1 MAFPVNIFTKLLI
14 TTLAL
19 LSQAVMLSGVQAQP
33 YPAKPVR
40 LIVPAT
46 PGAATDVVAR
56 LVAESLGERLG
67 VAVIVDNR
75 GGAAGVIGTE
85 LAARSAANGYTLMF
99 AYQDPTILIPLL
111 KKVPYSMETDFA
123 PVAKVADLH
132 YVIVANAKFAAKTL
146 KELVDIAKAQPDR
159 VKFSSAG
166 NGGINHLAME
176 LLQQRAGMKLMHIP
190 YKGIAAATTGLLAGD
205 VDVLAA
211 APLVVAKAIK
221 DGQLRGLAITQDM
234 RSAMLPSVPTA
245 SESGFPGFVMSAYL
259 GIVAPAG
266 VPQKIVE
273 DLSAHVVALAS
284 AEEFR
289 RRLTA
294 LGVDPG
300 PMGREEFARFLS
312 SESRLWREVI
322 ERGGIKLEE

>member
-19 LSQAVMLSGVQAQP
+19 LSQAVMLPGVQAQP

-85 LAARSAANGYTLMF
+85 LASRSAANGYTLMF

-111 KKVPYSMETDFA
+111 KKVPYNMKTDFA

-146 KELVDIAKAQPDR
+146 KELIDIARAQPDG

-221 DGQLRGLAITQDM
+221 DGQLCGLAITQDT
-234 RSAMLPSVPTA
+234 RSEMLPSVPTA
-245 SESGFPGFVMSAYL
+245 SESGFPGFFVSAYL

-273 DLSAHVVALAS
+273 DLSAHIVALAS
-284 AEEFR
+284 AEDFR